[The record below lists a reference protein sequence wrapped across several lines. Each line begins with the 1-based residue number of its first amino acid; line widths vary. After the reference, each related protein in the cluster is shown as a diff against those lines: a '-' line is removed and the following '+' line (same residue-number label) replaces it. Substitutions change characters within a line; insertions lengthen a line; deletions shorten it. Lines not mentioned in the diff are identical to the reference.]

1 MMMFLVSFS
10 LLFSAQGKLHVAVAF
25 LEVPKI
31 LGGNRALRY
40 RLVIMAAALNWR
52 FMGESP
58 VVTS

>member
-1 MMMFLVSFS
+1 MMMFSVSFS
-10 LLFSAQGKLHVAVAF
+10 LQFSAQGKSHVAVVF
-25 LEVPKI
+25 LEVRKI

-40 RLVIMAAALNWR
+40 RIVIMAAALNWH